1 MIWPEGSNV
10 TFIKCHRWR
19 KFKLVIIY
27 RKVVTTYGY
36 GLYFST
42 PQRHPPDNNY
52 QPFSSKPSIYIY
64 LFPSLILMGLIC
76 IALEI
81 PKLININGFLLG
93 LLDSLKFVVMV
104 AFARLGLLN
113 SPEQVSDTEE
123 DHSTDSTSY
132 VLVMDGLSPSLIP
145 LQSLMA
151 LIKKRL
157 SVMEY
162 SNLLQK
168 YGAHDDEDHVDM
180 VCSVCLNCVERSHE
194 VREQPNCC
202 HVFHWECL
210 DRWVDE
216 GQVTCPLCRS
226 LLFPARGESTRS
238 GRNIDHF
245 VG

>member
-1 MIWPEGSNV
+1 M
-10 TFIKCHRWR
+10 
-19 KFKLVIIY
+19 
-27 RKVVTTYGY
+27 
-36 GLYFST
+36 
-42 PQRHPPDNNY
+42 
-52 QPFSSKPSIYIY
+52 
-64 LFPSLILMGLIC
+64 
-76 IALEI
+76 
-81 PKLININGFLLG
+81 NINGFLLG

-180 VCSVCLNCVERSHE
+180 GV
-194 VREQPNCC
+194 P
-202 HVFHWECL
+202 
-210 DRWVDE
+210 
-216 GQVTCPLCRS
+216 G
-226 LLFPARGESTRS
+226 
-238 GRNIDHF
+238 
-245 VG
+245 